1 MVLKAALRNEH
12 CPEYGVVTI
21 PFPIPREGYD
31 STIQMLKGLDIGDV
45 IRQDCTV
52 EEIQGG
58 WPVLQRLEGTQVNLD
73 ELDYLAKRLDSFDTG
88 EAAQFQGMACK
99 LNLTDMKD
107 LINLTFSC

>member
-73 ELDYLAKRLDSFDTG
+73 ELDYLAKRLDSFVDS
-88 EAAQFQGMACK
+88 ELAQFQGMACK
-99 LNLTDMKD
+99 LDLTDMKD